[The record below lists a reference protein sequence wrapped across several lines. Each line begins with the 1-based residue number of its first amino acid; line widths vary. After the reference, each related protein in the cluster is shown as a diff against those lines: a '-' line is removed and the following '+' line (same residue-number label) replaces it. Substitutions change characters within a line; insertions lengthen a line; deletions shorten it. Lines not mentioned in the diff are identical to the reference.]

1 MQVELPL
8 RDGSGA
14 APMETDENDSGGRGG
29 GSSGDSGGEG
39 SGGREQ
45 VPRLDFGAL
54 PQELRKRNKKA
65 DTQFREQI
73 DEKTAEL
80 ERLAPNLKVHH
91 SLRIS
96 ADLCSIHGRLHIVR
110 ANAFYLRVDVHE
122 KLSCVADVQF
132 QACSIVA
139 VLVRKQRQ
147 GDSHSE

>member
-1 MQVELPL
+1 MILCIWVYFHTRCPRHPAITAAAMQVELPL

-29 GSSGDSGGEG
+29 SSDGSGGEG

-80 ERLAPNLKVHH
+80 ERLAPNLKVRHP
-91 SLRIS
+91 LRIS
-96 ADLCSIHGRLHIVR
+96 AGWCS
-110 ANAFYLRVDVHE
+110 NMD
-122 KLSCVADVQF
+122 
-132 QACSIVA
+132 ACTW
-139 VLVRKQRQ
+139 
-147 GDSHSE
+147 